1 MGSSPIQFLVVI
13 HRSDIHFD
21 QVWRAA
27 TALADDCPRETA
39 VLRQSAE
46 HYGSV
51 CPLVAFR
58 HQLRCVSPAHEA
70 TCP

>member
-1 MGSSPIQFLVVI
+1 MGSSLIQFPAAI
-13 HRSDIHFD
+13 HRSNIHFD

-39 VLRQSAE
+39 VARQSAE
-46 HYGSV
+46 RFGSV
-51 CPLVAFR
+51 CPLAAFR